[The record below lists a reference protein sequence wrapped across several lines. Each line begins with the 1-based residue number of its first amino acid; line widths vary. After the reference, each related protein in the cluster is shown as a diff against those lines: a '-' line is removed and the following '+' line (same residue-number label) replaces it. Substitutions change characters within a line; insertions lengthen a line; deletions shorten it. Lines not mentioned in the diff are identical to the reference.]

1 VPAPASAL
9 PVSATPAGS
18 VFMIGPKPEGIAV
31 DPVTGLV
38 AVGLHAPD
46 SVALTDRDGRLVR
59 RVPLPAAP
67 RHLRFA
73 APGGPLVAPAEAA
86 RRLVLVDVPGREI
99 AAEVPVGR
107 QPHDAVAIGSRY
119 FVGNELSD
127 SVSVIEGDRVVATL
141 AAPQQPGGLA
151 ADGMLAVIG
160 VRSRKLQVYDA
171 VALQPLASAAA
182 GVEPTHVVWAA
193 DRLYVA
199 DTQGEAVLV
208 FSTQPRPE
216 LIGRVAL
223 AGAPYGLALDAQRK
237 HLWVT
242 LTASSTLVELDVSTP
257 ATRKLA
263 MLPAVRQPN
272 GVAVDP
278 ATGTVYVTGTAAGE
292 LQVIKPP
299 AG

>member
-1 VPAPASAL
+1 L

-38 AVGLHAPD
+38 AVSLHAPD

-160 VRSRKLQVYDA
+160 VRFRKLQLYDA

-182 GVEPTHVVWAA
+182 GVGPTHVVWAA
-193 DRLYVA
+193 HRLYVA
-199 DTQGEAVLV
+199 DTQGESVLV
-208 FSTQPRPE
+208 FSTQPRLE
-216 LIGRVAL
+216 FIGRVPL

-272 GVAVDP
+272 SVAVDP
-278 ATGTVYVTGTAAGE
+278 ATGAVYVTGTAAGE

>member
-1 VPAPASAL
+1 
-9 PVSATPAGS
+9 
-18 VFMIGPKPEGIAV
+18 
-31 DPVTGLV
+31 
-38 AVGLHAPD
+38 
-46 SVALTDRDGRLVR
+46 
-59 RVPLPAAP
+59 
-67 RHLRFA
+67 
-73 APGGPLVAPAEAA
+73 
-86 RRLVLVDVPGREI
+86 
-99 AAEVPVGR
+99 
-107 QPHDAVAIGSRY
+107 
-119 FVGNELSD
+119 
-127 SVSVIEGDRVVATL
+127 
-141 AAPQQPGGLA
+141 
-151 ADGMLAVIG
+151 
-160 VRSRKLQVYDA
+160 
-171 VALQPLASAAA
+171 
-182 GVEPTHVVWAA
+182 VWAA

-242 LTASSTLVELDVSTP
+242 LTASSTLIELDVSTP

-263 MLPAVRQPN
+263 MLPTVRQPN
-272 GVAVDP
+272 SVAVDP